1 MDFYRAR
8 EIAIS
13 VAPYL
18 FCAILTV
25 AGAAI
30 LPHVLPSPKSLE
42 NTVQGSSAQNTSSK
56 ATYTGKAIVGGI
68 IGLTVS
74 TVLSC
79 SVVACLEKME
89 YIGRRR

>member
-8 EIAIS
+8 SLA
-13 VAPYL
+13 VNTGAYL
-18 FCAILTV
+18 FCASLTV

-30 LPHVLPSPKSLE
+30 LPRVLPSPKSLE
-42 NTVQGSSAQNTSSK
+42 NTVQGGSTQDTSSK
-56 ATYTGKAIVGGI
+56 ATYTGKAVVGGI
-68 IGLTVS
+68 IGLAVS

-79 SVVACLEKME
+79 SVIACLEKME